1 MRRAPATPENDLDA
15 DEEPPARTSAD
26 ADHIAE
32 LERALTRI
40 AHMLTRA
47 RRHDRTAA
55 EAGVDVDR
63 ANVPLL
69 RVLAE
74 AGEPLRLGEI
84 AARLD
89 VEAPHITRQVQRLE
103 RSGFVTRVPDPCD
116 RRAQRVRLTTAGADA
131 VDAMRAVGR
140 RVIRDCLDDW
150 NSDDLAA
157 LARLNHRM
165 VDDFLRHADDPPP
178 AAR

>member
-1 MRRAPATPENDLDA
+1 MRRSPATPENDLDA
-15 DEEPPARTSAD
+15 DAETPARTSVD

-55 EAGVDVDR
+55 EAGVEVDR

-69 RVLAE
+69 RLLAE
-74 AGEPLRLGEI
+74 ADEPLRLGEI

-89 VEAPHITRQVQRLE
+89 VEAPHVTRQVQRLE
-103 RSGFVTRVPDPCD
+103 RTGFVTRVPDPCD

-131 VDAMRAVGR
+131 VDAIRAVGR
-140 RVIRDCLDDW
+140 RVIQDCLSTW
-150 NSDDLAA
+150 TFEDLAA

-165 VDDFLRHADDPPP
+165 VDDFLSSADDQQT
-178 AAR
+178 R